1 MPIEQ
6 KKAIFELP
14 LKFVFTE
21 EGSSMLMRQ
30 KVKFTR
36 FKMGDNTEDYGVFL
50 DKVVPASVQRMLM
63 AGFISKIEVSGIET
77 VAARK
82 EILDLSKL
90 IVFSLLYVQYGEA
103 SFTQIIS
110 AEPVKRWN
118 HANPFSV
125 IDEKTQF
132 KEGSVRNYLKEH
144 ENEVSEINEELL
156 NPLAKNINEDPGLQ
170 EDEKKLQIMMA
181 EKLLAFADPLVW
193 FVLIK
198 FRYDP
203 GYLFLLRDARLCLA
217 EYLKKTRIAEYAAL
231 LIVELAQNIENINIL
246 KEAQIFYKNKYVK
259 LFKILQE
266 PQFRIPVIEV
276 MRKKNNLIT
285 ISWKIGGTSTSIGTK
300 GRLQVV
306 LYDREI
312 NYREMR
318 DSFETTKSA
327 DISRNSLT
335 EYYSRLLANG
345 NDLELGMYYLSY
357 LDEACE
363 KVGIKF
369 EAMVNQI
376 PLSDVTMTTLS
387 FGL

>member
-1 MPIEQ
+1 MPVE

-50 DKVVPASVQRMLM
+50 DKVVPSSAQRMLM
-63 AGFISKIEVSGIET
+63 AGYVSKIEVSGIET

-90 IVFSLLYVQYGEA
+90 IVFSLLYAQYGHA
-103 SFTQIIS
+103 SFTQIVS

-132 KEGSVRNYLKEH
+132 REGSVRNYLKEH
-144 ENEVSEINEELL
+144 ETELSEITGELL
-156 NPLAKNINEDPGLQ
+156 NPLTKNINEDTSLQ

-181 EKLLAFADPLVW
+181 EKLLAFADPLMW

-198 FRYDP
+198 FRSDP
-203 GYLFLLRDARLCLA
+203 DYLFLLRDARLCLA

-231 LIVELAQNIENINIL
+231 FIVELAQNIENINIL

-266 PQFRIPVIEV
+266 PQFRIPVIEE

-312 NYREMR
+312 NYREIR
-318 DSFETTKSA
+318 DSFEATKSA
-327 DISRNSLT
+327 DITRNSLT
-335 EYYSRLLANG
+335 EYYNRLLENG

-357 LDEACE
+357 LNEACE

-376 PLSDVTMTTLS
+376 SLSDVTMTTLS
-387 FGL
+387 FGF

>member
-1 MPIEQ
+1 MPLEQ
-6 KKAIFELP
+6 KKTIFELP
-14 LKFVFTE
+14 FKFVFTE
-21 EGSSMLMRQ
+21 EGSSMLIRQ

-36 FKMGDNTEDYGVFL
+36 FRMGDNTEDYGVSF
-50 DKVVPASVQRMLM
+50 DKVVPAAVQRMLM
-63 AGFISKIEVSGIET
+63 AGYISKIEVSGIET

-82 EILDLSKL
+82 ELIDLSKL
-90 IVFSLLYVQYGEA
+90 IVFSLIYAQYGYA
-103 SFTQIIS
+103 SFAQVVS
-110 AEPVKRWN
+110 ADPVKKWN

-132 KEGSVRNYLKEH
+132 KEGSVRDYLKEH
-144 ENEVSEINEELL
+144 KDELSEITLELV
-156 NPLAKNINEDPGLQ
+156 NPLGDSIAGDESLL
-170 EDEKKLQIMMA
+170 EDEKKLQLMMV
-181 EKLLAFADPLVW
+181 EKLLAFADPLMW

-198 FRYDP
+198 FKSDP
-203 GYLFLLRDARLCLA
+203 GYRFLLRDTRLCLA

-231 LIVELAQNIENINIL
+231 LIVELAQNIENINML
-246 KEAQIFYKNKYVK
+246 KEARILYKNKYVK

-266 PQFRIPVIEV
+266 ARFRVPVIEQ

-285 ISWKIGGTSTSIGTK
+285 ISWKIGGAGTSIGTRGK
-300 GRLQVV
+300 LQVV

-312 NYREMR
+312 NYKEMR
-318 DSFETTKSA
+318 GSFEATRSA
-327 DISRNSLT
+327 DITRNSLI
-335 EYYSRLLANG
+335 EYYNRLLASG

-357 LDEACE
+357 LNEACE

-369 EAMVNQI
+369 ESMVNQI

>member
-1 MPIEQ
+1 MPPEQ
-6 KKAIFELP
+6 KKTIFELP

-21 EGSSMLMRQ
+21 EGSSMLMHQ

-36 FKMGDNTEDYGVFL
+36 LKMGDNTEDYGVFL

-63 AGFISKIEVSGIET
+63 AGYISKIEVSGIET

-90 IVFSLLYVQYGEA
+90 IVFSLLYAQYGDA
-103 SFTQIIS
+103 SFAQIVS

-125 IDEKTQF
+125 IDGKTQF
-132 KEGSVRNYLKEH
+132 KEGSVRNYLKDYES
-144 ENEVSEINEELL
+144 ELSEITGELL
-156 NPLAKNINEDPGLQ
+156 NPLNKTIAGDESLL
-170 EDEKKLQIMMA
+170 EDEKKLQMMMA
-181 EKLLAFADPLVW
+181 EKLLGFADPLMW

-198 FRYDP
+198 FRSDP

-266 PQFRIPVIEV
+266 PQFRIPVINQ
-276 MRKKNNLIT
+276 MREKNNLIT

-300 GRLQVV
+300 GKLQVV

-318 DSFETTKSA
+318 DSFEATKSA
-327 DISRNSLT
+327 DIARNSLI
-335 EYYSRLLANG
+335 EYYNRLLANG

-369 EAMVNQI
+369 ESMVNQI

>member
-1 MPIEQ
+1 MPVEQ

-21 EGSSMLMRQ
+21 EGSSMLIRQ

-36 FKMGDNTEDYGVFL
+36 FKMGDNTEDYGVFF
-50 DKVVPASVQRMLM
+50 DKVIPSSVQRMLM
-63 AGFISKIEVSGIET
+63 AGYVSKIEVSGIET

-82 EILDLSKL
+82 EIIDLSKL
-90 IVFSLLYVQYGEA
+90 IVFSLLYAQYGQA
-103 SFTQIIS
+103 SFTQIVS

-144 ENEVSEINEELL
+144 ETELSEINGELL
-156 NPLAKNINEDPGLQ
+156 NPLTKNINEDGSLQ

-198 FRYDP
+198 FRNDP
-203 GYLFLLRDARLCLA
+203 DYLFLLRDARLCLA

-231 LIVELAQNIENINIL
+231 LIVELAQNIENVNIL

-266 PQFRIPVIEV
+266 PQFRVPVIDQ

-318 DSFETTKSA
+318 DSFEATKSA
-327 DISRNSLT
+327 DITRNSLT
-335 EYYSRLLANG
+335 EYYNRLLANG

-369 EAMVNQI
+369 ESMVNQI